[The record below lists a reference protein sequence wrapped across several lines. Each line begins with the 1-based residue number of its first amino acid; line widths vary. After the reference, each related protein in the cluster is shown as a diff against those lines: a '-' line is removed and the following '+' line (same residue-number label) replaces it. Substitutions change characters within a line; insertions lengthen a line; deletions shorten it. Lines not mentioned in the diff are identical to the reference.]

1 MLKIYISNPV
11 IPGIYVDELLGL
23 LLHIFDKGVTKNYI
37 RAMNIK
43 VVKDNINIEE
53 LTNLSKETYYPMIKG
68 VVDIENEIIAFGGE
82 YHMDANNVLLEQGY
96 TQNNIWGFNVY
107 LDKINDKENWIEYMS
122 LINIRPLQNNL
133 DMEIQNQ
140 EIRDSVK
147 NIVNKKI
154 K

>member
-1 MLKIYISNPV
+1 
-11 IPGIYVDELLGL
+11 
-23 LLHIFDKGVTKNYI
+23 
-37 RAMNIK
+37 MNIK

>member
-1 MLKIYISNPV
+1 M
-11 IPGIYVDELLGL
+11 GI

-37 RAMNIK
+37 RGMTIK
-43 VVKDNINIEE
+43 VVKDTINIEE

-82 YHMDANNVLLEQGY
+82 YHMDANKVLLDDGY
-96 TQNNIWGFNVY
+96 SQNNIWGFNVY
-107 LDKINDKENWIEYMS
+107 LDKNNDKENWIEYMS

-133 DMEIQNQ
+133 DMEIQDQ
-140 EIRDSVK
+140 KIRDRVK

-154 K
+154 I